1 MDYSHRAKKKENKHD
16 KCYFC
21 KSDGLIEKN
30 VDYSFWWGEK
40 LILFKEVP
48 ALVCESCGEKYF
60 RPEISTNMKRIAKEI
75 KDGKRGFKELTI
87 PAVKF
92 EQEGVA

>member
-1 MDYSHRAKKKENKHD
+1 MISRMTFVYFIKMD

-21 KSDGLIEKN
+21 KSDDLIEKN

-48 ALVCESCGEKYF
+48 ALVCESGGEKYF
-60 RPEISTNMKRIAKEI
+60 RPEISTNMKRMAKEI
-75 KDGKRGFKELTI
+75 QDGKREFK
-87 PAVKF
+87 
-92 EQEGVA
+92 